1 MFHGGPRHEQPVDVN
16 ELDTPFAR
24 GKMTEFLDGFGAE
37 KIDMR
42 AITDR
47 SGRDN
52 HKLRVMFEI
61 NDRDHAQGLY
71 DMVGL
76 HKQNHLK
83 DTDNKMQIYFLL
95 PESLFESY
103 ADKAAELYYEE
114 EKKLAE
120 KNAQRKEQWE
130 KERVDYKRMRE
141 EQRPEDEQFARK

>member
-1 MFHGGPRHEQPVDVN
+1 MG
-16 ELDTPFAR
+16 ELDTQYSR
-24 GKMTEFLDGFGAE
+24 DKMSDFLAGFQAE

-42 AITDR
+42 AIQDR

-61 NDRDHAQGLY
+61 NDREHAQGLY

-95 PESLFESY
+95 PE
-103 ADKAAELYYEE
+103 
-114 EKKLAE
+114 
-120 KNAQRKEQWE
+120 
-130 KERVDYKRMRE
+130 
-141 EQRPEDEQFARK
+141 